1 MGNQQNK
8 ITYKVRQKPRANMF
22 RSLPICL
29 LMSLHML
36 TYTSVEGTVDLSC
49 QSCVEENCSAC
60 EGLCQSNGNPLL
72 CTNCLKDTDCDA
84 VGLSCQ
90 NYVRKYCETCRD
102 DCIEGS
108 GKLEKCKDCMKKE
121 SCPSSPQALCSVPK
135 CSN

>member
-72 CTNCLKDTDCDA
+72 CTNCLKDTDCTA
-84 VGLSCQ
+84 CSSCDSSSGMHLRRI
-90 NYVRKYCETCRD
+90 VLRICTC
-102 DCIEGS
+102 G
-108 GKLEKCKDCMKKE
+108 
-121 SCPSSPQALCSVPK
+121 
-135 CSN
+135 